1 MKYYAAGKYMF
12 KVNNR
17 NTIARC
23 EICSRLKIRKPERRH
38 CRRSGVFIVNF
49 GHIARLA
56 LVFLL
61 LTLSSKCRLG
71 ALIKCY
77 THFWNFG
84 YPNIL
89 KPQYLGF
96 SEPEYFFKPNNYSWI
111 FQQPRNTNDTQ
122 KAISLLVIVKIRWN
136 LRRLHFIIKNT
147 HFL

>member
-1 MKYYAAGKYMF
+1 MVKEVQMKYYAAGKYMF

-61 LTLSSKCRLG
+61 STLHSL
-71 ALIKCY
+71 
-77 THFWNFG
+77 
-84 YPNIL
+84 L
-89 KPQYLGF
+89 KLWIPQYF
-96 SEPEYFFKPNNYSWI
+96 ETTI
-111 FQQPRNTNDTQ
+111 FRFQ
-122 KAISLLVIVKIRWN
+122 
-136 LRRLHFIIKNT
+136 
-147 HFL
+147 